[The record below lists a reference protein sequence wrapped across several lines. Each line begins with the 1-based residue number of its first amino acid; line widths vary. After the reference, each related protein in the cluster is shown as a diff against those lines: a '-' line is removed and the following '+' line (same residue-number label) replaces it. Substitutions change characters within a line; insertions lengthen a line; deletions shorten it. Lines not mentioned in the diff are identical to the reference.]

1 MQQDKTRVL
10 SIRQP
15 FAEMI
20 LRGLKEA
27 EYRSRPTNFRGRTFI
42 YATKYL
48 DGNFETLQ
56 RRHSLPDDLPRGVIV
71 GSVEIFACDALR
83 CGEEYAWRLSN
94 PERCDTPL
102 RFTGMPQPAFW
113 FASISPGS

>member
-1 MQQDKTRVL
+1 MQQGKQRVL

-42 YATKYL
+42 YATKYF
-48 DGNFETLQ
+48 DGNFDTLQ
-56 RRHSLPDDLPRGVIV
+56 RRHGLPEDLPRGVIV
-71 GSVEIFACDALR
+71 GAVDVVACDPLQ
-83 CGEEYAWRLSN
+83 CGEEYAWMLRN
-94 PERCDTPL
+94 PERFSVCP

-113 FASISPGS
+113 FASLSPGS